1 MYFHDHIQ
9 MYFSYPPRRR
19 PTTEPSHLNTAI
31 FTVTASIQPK
41 PTPSTTIPRFE
52 PFTTYS

>member
-9 MYFSYPPRRR
+9 MNFSYPPRRR